1 MATEFIP
8 LGDCALVWR
17 LPDSLG
23 AVRAAAEKL
32 RAAKIAGIEE
42 IVPAFSSVG
51 IYFTHPIDLETTAA
65 EILRAVKRL
74 PRGAG
79 AKLKARTIEI
89 PVCYEP
95 VFAPDLGEVAEHC
108 RLSPNEII
116 ALHSRAHY
124 QVRCVGFT
132 PGFPYLSGLP
142 RELAMPRRTT
152 PRTRV
157 PAGSVAI
164 GGSQT
169 GIYSLPS
176 PGGWNLIGRTPL
188 RLFDPER
195 QLPALLRIGDR
206 VRFRA
211 ISLGQFEQWPA

>member
-1 MATEFIP
+1 MAREFIP
-8 LGDCALVWR
+8 LGDSALVWR
-17 LPDSLG
+17 LPDSL
-23 AVRAAAEKL
+23 AKVRAATEKL
-32 RAAKIAGIEE
+32 TAAEIAGLEE
-42 IVPAFSSVG
+42 IVPAFASVG
-51 IYFTHPIDLETTAA
+51 IFFSSPIDPEASA
-65 EILRAVKRL
+65 REILAAMKRRRRRARPAIK
-74 PRGAG
+74 P
-79 AKLKARTIEI
+79 RTIEI
-89 PVCYEP
+89 PVCYESN
-95 VFAPDLGEVAEHC
+95 FAPDLEAVANHC
-108 RLSPNEII
+108 GLSPNELIDR
-116 ALHSRAHY
+116 HRKAHY

-142 RELAMPRRTT
+142 KELAMPRRAT

-188 RLFDPER
+188 CLFDPQRER
-195 QLPALLRIGDR
+195 PALLRIGDR

-211 ISLGQFEQWPA
+211 INAEQFEQWPA